1 MWRSL
6 SSVAVRSKVLQF
18 LSIAVFWCCIVW
30 QFFEANFQACRDTCF
45 ISSDTH
51 THTQKNTHKARERER
66 VRERERLSFCCFG
79 KALPSFKK
87 NYLPMSEHFKKN
99 ILFLTIVLDA
109 DFALD
114 ELTIR
119 ERERAKAKEGR
130 GRFFLF
136 FESCQRLKKN

>member
-1 MWRSL
+1 
-6 SSVAVRSKVLQF
+6 
-18 LSIAVFWCCIVW
+18 
-30 QFFEANFQACRDTCF
+30 
-45 ISSDTH
+45 
-51 THTQKNTHKARERER
+51 
-66 VRERERLSFCCFG
+66 
-79 KALPSFKK
+79 
-87 NYLPMSEHFKKN
+87 MSEHFKKN